1 MRDRK
6 DRLSP
11 ATSEVGCTEAKGYRR
26 REVEKEDE
34 REMKTI
40 KKEDACRERERRE
53 GDGGW

>member
-11 ATSEVGCTEAKGYRR
+11 ATSEVSCTEAKGYRR
-26 REVEKEDE
+26 GEVEKEDE